1 MLEFTTPSVP
11 RKFSFAFVA
20 WLPHLIL
27 LPIDRQIV
35 GATVEASATME
46 IAMTILEKLTF
57 SDKTQAAVMT
67 SPEARIRRKML
78 DAIDIQIAAAEAQ
91 ANGATYIRRAPR
103 WITDPESGERVR
115 KDVPVRFRRWW
126 WSDDTGN
133 VMLDVRYGNRRIE
146 LKPGKPT
153 IEVGSA
159 DNLLR
164 TIQAVREAVAAG
176 ELDTLLMAVKKERG
190 RPKQKAA
197 A

>member
-1 MLEFTTPSVP
+1 
-11 RKFSFAFVA
+11 
-20 WLPHLIL
+20 
-27 LPIDRQIV
+27 
-35 GATVEASATME
+35 
-46 IAMTILEKLTF
+46 MTILEKLTF

-91 ANGATYIRRAPR
+91 ANGETYIRRAPR
-103 WITDPESGERVR
+103 WITDPETGERVR

-126 WSDDTGN
+126 WSDDTGK

-153 IEVGSA
+153 IEIGAA
-159 DNLLR
+159 DNLLP
-164 TIQAVREAVAAG
+164 TLQAVKDAIAAG
-176 ELDTLLMAVKKERG
+176 ELDALLMAAKKERG
-190 RPKQKAA
+190 RPKRKAA

>member
-1 MLEFTTPSVP
+1 
-11 RKFSFAFVA
+11 
-20 WLPHLIL
+20 
-27 LPIDRQIV
+27 
-35 GATVEASATME
+35 
-46 IAMTILEKLTF
+46 MTILEKLTF

-91 ANGATYIRRAPR
+91 ANGETYIRRAPR

-115 KDVPVRFRRWW
+115 KEVPVRFRRWW

-153 IEVGSA
+153 IEVGA
-159 DNLLR
+159 TENLLP
-164 TIQAVREAVAAG
+164 TIQAVKEAVAAG
-176 ELDTLLMAVKKERG
+176 ELDTLLMAAKKERG
-190 RPKQKAA
+190 RPKRKAA
-197 A
+197 R

>member
-1 MLEFTTPSVP
+1 
-11 RKFSFAFVA
+11 
-20 WLPHLIL
+20 
-27 LPIDRQIV
+27 
-35 GATVEASATME
+35 
-46 IAMTILEKLTF
+46 MTILEKLSF

-91 ANGATYIRRAPR
+91 ANGETYIRRAPR
-103 WITDPESGERVR
+103 RITDPESGERVR

-153 IEVGSA
+153 IEVGAA
-159 DNLLR
+159 DNLLP
-164 TIQAVREAVAAG
+164 TLQAVKEAVAAG
-176 ELDTLLMAVKKERG
+176 ELDKLLKVQLRLSC
-190 RPKQKAA
+190 P
-197 A
+197 

>member
-1 MLEFTTPSVP
+1 
-11 RKFSFAFVA
+11 
-20 WLPHLIL
+20 
-27 LPIDRQIV
+27 
-35 GATVEASATME
+35 
-46 IAMTILEKLTF
+46 MTILEKLTL

-78 DAIDIQIAAAEAQ
+78 DAIDIQIAAADAQ
-91 ANGATYIRRAPR
+91 ANGETYIRRAPR

-133 VMLDVRYGNRRIE
+133 LMLDVRYGNRRIE

-159 DNLLR
+159 DNLLP
-164 TIQAVREAVAAG
+164 TLQAVREAIVAG
-176 ELDTLLMAVKKERG
+176 ELDTLLMAAKKERG
-190 RPKQKAA
+190 RPKRKAA